1 MKIVDD
7 RDGCVAQ
14 QVVAARPGYAGSPS
28 LFLHDCL
35 VSIQ

>member
-7 RDGCVAQ
+7 RDGCVTQ
-14 QVVAARPGYAGSPS
+14 QVVAARSGFAGSPS
-28 LFLHDCL
+28 MFLHNRD